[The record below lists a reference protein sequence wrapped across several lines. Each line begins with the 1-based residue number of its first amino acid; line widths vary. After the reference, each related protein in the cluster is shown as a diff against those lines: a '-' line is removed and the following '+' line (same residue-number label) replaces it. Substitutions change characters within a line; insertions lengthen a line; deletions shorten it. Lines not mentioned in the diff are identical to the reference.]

1 VNKPTVQD
9 RIQSSPQTVAAVI
22 LAGGLSVRMGAF
34 KPLLPWGRTSILGH
48 LLNVLGRAGG
58 VDSVVIVTGHN
69 ANDIETAVGTRD
81 GVVLAHNPEY
91 ARAGMLSSIQTGLRA
106 VPANSAAV
114 LLALV
119 DQPGVQVKT
128 LQTLLESRRATGAS
142 ILIPRH
148 GGQRGH
154 PVIFSTEHVP
164 EILALGPNKSL
175 KTFMNRHR
183 AEARE
188 IGVDDP
194 AVLDDLDTPEDYR
207 RALERYRPE

>member
-9 RIQSSPQTVAAVI
+9 RIQSFPKTVASVI
-22 LAGGLSVRMGAF
+22 LAGGLSARMGAF
-34 KPLLPWGRTSILGH
+34 KPLLPWGRTSIVGH
-48 LLNVLGRAGG
+48 LLNVLGHAG
-58 VDSVVIVTGHN
+58 DIDPIVIVTGHN
-69 ANDIETAVGTRD
+69 AGDVATAVGTRD
-81 GVVLAHNPEY
+81 DVVLAHNPDY

-114 LLALV
+114 LLTLV
-119 DQPGVQVKT
+119 DQPAVQVNT
-128 LQTLLESRRATGAS
+128 LRTLLESRRATGAS

-148 GGQRGH
+148 GRQRGH
-154 PVIFSTEHVP
+154 PVILSTEHVP
-164 EILALGPNKSL
+164 EILALGPNESL
-175 KTFMNRHR
+175 KTFMDRHR